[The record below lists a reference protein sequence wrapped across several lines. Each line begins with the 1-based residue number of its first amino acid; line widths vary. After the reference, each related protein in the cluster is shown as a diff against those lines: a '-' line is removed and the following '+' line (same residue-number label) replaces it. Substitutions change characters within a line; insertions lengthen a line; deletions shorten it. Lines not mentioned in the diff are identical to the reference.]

1 MVVESR
7 EFELNTVCDQTS
19 KEWKDEPPVE
29 EAVLNSGIIPDRGS
43 IDVLEV
49 SIMVRILAPVDGR
62 FDNFFPQLQ
71 QFLQSIRSITAALSL
86 VHQLGMSAQKR
97 WRRLRGFRY
106 LAKMSADVRFINGM
120 EEKETGEKA
129 AGFRTAINQ
138 ICRNSYKYPRR
149 NVLMQLQDNDSYV
162 LSTVNGKDD
171 KSFY

>member
-1 MVVESR
+1 
-7 EFELNTVCDQTS
+7 
-19 KEWKDEPPVE
+19 
-29 EAVLNSGIIPDRGS
+29 
-43 IDVLEV
+43 
-49 SIMVRILAPVDGR
+49 MVRITGTSRWRSTISSRSCNISYKVYEA
-62 FDNFFPQLQ
+62 LQ
-71 QFLQSIRSITAALSL
+71 RADL
-86 VHQLGMSAQKR
+86 VHHSDERQKR